1 MSLFEH
7 DDNAIGQTE
16 AISNIYATVIPSK
29 SIPPR
34 PTAVLQVILIRPDG
48 CDSFAGSDD
57 QRFILSDHHSQSGA
71 KPDVKL
77 LNCENC

>member
-34 PTAVLQVILIRPDG
+34 PTVVLLVIRPDG
-48 CDSFAGSDD
+48 SDSFAGSDD

-77 LNCENC
+77 FNCENC

>member
-34 PTAVLQVILIRPDG
+34 PTTVLLVLHIRPG
-48 CDSFAGSDD
+48 GYESSDY
-57 QRFILSDHHSQSGA
+57 RVFHT
-71 KPDVKL
+71 
-77 LNCENC
+77 E

>member
-34 PTAVLQVILIRPDG
+34 PTVVLLVIRPDG
-48 CDSFAGSDD
+48 SDSSAGSDD

-77 LNCENC
+77 LN

>member
-34 PTAVLQVILIRPDG
+34 PTAVLLVIRPDG
-48 CDSFAGSDD
+48 SDSFAGSDD

-71 KPDVKL
+71 EPDVKL
-77 LNCENC
+77 LIFENC

>member
-16 AISNIYATVIPSK
+16 AISNIYATVSPSH

-34 PTAVLQVILIRPDG
+34 PTTVLLVMMLRPDG
-48 CDSFAGSDD
+48 SESSDYHGLSVSYRVTRSQPVGS
-57 QRFILSDHHSQSGA
+57 
-71 KPDVKL
+71 
-77 LNCENC
+77 